1 MSFIRIIEPGFL
13 TTVQD
18 GGRPGYRGYGMPLSG
33 AMDYFSH
40 STGNLIVGNEPAQ
53 PSLEITLIGPVI
65 EFSGSALIAV
75 TGAETDAMING
86 KPIEMW
92 CSVKVKRNDI
102 LSFGPFIAGARVY
115 LAVSGGLNVPEIMG
129 STSTYLRGKI
139 GGHGGRR
146 LLAEDKIALNYSTLL
161 FRKRGKLPLG
171 LIPEWRKDTC
181 LRVMHGIDFETFS
194 SEDAGLFFSSSYQ
207 VTNNSDRMGIRLSG
221 PGLGVGGK
229 ADVISYPLAAGTI
242 QVPGDGQPVIMLA
255 DSQTVGGYRQIG
267 YIATADIWKTGQ
279 LKPGDRVS
287 FTVIGYDAAVSALR
301 ELKNEISQAF

>member
-1 MSFIRIIEPGFL
+1 MSFLKIIEPGFL

-40 STGNLIVGNEPAQ
+40 ITGNLIVGNEPAQ
-53 PSLEITLIGPVI
+53 SSLEITLIGPVI

-75 TGAETDAMING
+75 TGAETDTMING

-92 CSVKVKRNDI
+92 CSVKVKRNDR
-102 LSFGPFIAGARVY
+102 LSFGSFDTGARVY
-115 LAVSGGLNVPEIMG
+115 LAVSGGLDVPLVMG
-129 STSTYLRGKI
+129 SASTYLRGKI
-139 GGHGGRR
+139 GGYGGRR
-146 LLAEDKIALNYSTLL
+146 LMAGDKISLNKSHLL
-161 FRKRGKLPLG
+161 FRKRRKLPLG
-171 LIPEWRKDTC
+171 MIPEWRKDVC
-181 LRVMHGIDFETFS
+181 LRVMHGLDFKTFS
-194 SEDAGLFFSSSYQ
+194 DEDTGLFFSSLYQ
-207 VTNNSDRMGIRLSG
+207 VSNNSDRMGIRLSG
-221 PGLGVGGK
+221 PGLGVGSK

-279 LKPGDRVS
+279 LKPGDRVN
-287 FTVIGYDAAVSALR
+287 FTVIGYDDAVSALR
-301 ELKNEISQAF
+301 ELKREISQAF